1 MDAQE
6 KQITETTANVAPVAP
21 VALTRHDFPDL
32 YFVGNFA
39 ALRRG
44 GDGTFDAARAQQ
56 ERALSCVRGSYQ
68 HGLVRGHEAHSGST
82 LRGKAKDYGGKY
94 RDSRDNLLC
103 RLWAEGIALSV
114 QRCQGVHRTMGTI
127 NRDVIVFG

>member
-1 MDAQE
+1 MIMD
-6 KQITETTANVAPVAP
+6 TETTANVAPAAL

-44 GDGTFDAARAQQ
+44 QDGTFEQARTQQ
-56 ERALSCVRGSYQ
+56 ERALSFARGSYQ
-68 HGLVRGHEAHSGST
+68 CALLRGYEAHSGST
-82 LRGKAKDYGGKY
+82 LKGKAKDYGDRY
-94 RDSRDNLLC
+94 RDSRDNLLG
-103 RLWAEGIALSV
+103 RVWANGIVLNV
-114 QRCQGVHRTMGTI
+114 ERCQGVHRTMGTI